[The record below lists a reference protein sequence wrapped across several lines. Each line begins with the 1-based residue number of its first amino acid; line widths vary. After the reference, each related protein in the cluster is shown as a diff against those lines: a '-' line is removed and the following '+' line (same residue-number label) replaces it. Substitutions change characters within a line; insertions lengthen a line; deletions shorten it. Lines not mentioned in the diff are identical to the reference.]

1 MMAFNKVKEHSYIVD
16 VLVFFVRSKAFM
28 PYNDPARLT
37 SSPGLQGPSGMLNTL
52 TATSLNG
59 RDTRTSGKE
68 AIFHGESLARDMW
81 GEQYGPWIVLGFSA
95 AFALFLIL
103 MVLMGQK
110 PGQSFMLKSVS
121 DILQFVGEGVGFV
134 FCVRIAQRLYRV
146 SRRLKQQ
153 LLQREHGE
161 HFPTPHDMALAR
173 NEAQLAQRSFLAWS
187 FLALAILSYATGQ
200 AIWTS
205 YDVRMNSADVPFP
218 GIYDIGFVMS
228 YPLFLIGTL
237 LLTRRN
243 KATVGRTRLV
253 LDALAVIGAALSL
266 SWFFLLGPSIS
277 GLAQA
282 PSFGAAFL
290 SIYFPTGDLFLVAV
304 GAFLMFS
311 PLSNRAQ
318 QPVFLRLC
326 LGLFFL
332 AITDSL
338 LSFYSLSNNF
348 NTGTLQDV
356 LWPLSMMLVGL
367 AAIEYPRCVAH
378 QQEQE
383 ARTGNTS
390 SLSTTSRS
398 SQISL
403 TLQTITPFILAL
415 LTCATLLAVVAPR
428 GGTVLIQA
436 DVVALALVI
445 IVVIRQALTL
455 MENNRLTM
463 QMRGELVISRRE
475 LQVTRREADE
485 ATRTAQEK
493 RILEEG
499 VTALREIHAR
509 VSRGDF
515 TARASTVP
523 GPLLPIAI
531 SLNLMLDRLSSMS
544 QRGAKYD
551 QLVQESRM
559 LQVAVER
566 LGQGLPAWA
575 PNQPAPQSRTEL
587 RPVFLG
593 LVHLQRFQE
602 GQWRRLTGTIESMG
616 NLVRRLRDALAE
628 IRHSSLFE
636 GQNQANFERM
646 ILERA
651 LREVELLDQQQK
663 TLYSQST
670 QLYHDART
678 SNTPAPSHNH
688 AHHLPPT
695 QEQRTHQPHKTLSL
709 PVEPAALQFTNGAQ
723 QPGQELT
730 SAPDQSVFYK
740 LYQAYYQNGKA
751 TEDL

>member
-1 MMAFNKVKEHSYIVD
+1 
-16 VLVFFVRSKAFM
+16 M

-37 SSPGLQGPSGMLNTL
+37 SSPGLQGPSGIL
-52 TATSLNG
+52 TASSHNG
-59 RDTRTSGKE
+59 RATNRVLEPEST
-68 AIFHGESLARDMW
+68 FHGESLARDLW

-95 AFALFLIL
+95 AFALVLIL
-103 MVLMGQK
+103 MVLIGQT
-110 PGQSFMLKSVS
+110 PGRSLLLKGIS
-121 DILQFVGEGVGFV
+121 DTLQFVGEGVGFV
-134 FCVRIAQRLYRV
+134 FCMRIAIRLYRV
-146 SRRLKQQ
+146 SRRLKRQ
-153 LLQREHGE
+153 LAQKEYGE

-173 NEAQLAQRSFLAWS
+173 SEAQQAQRSFMAWT
-187 FLALAILSYATGQ
+187 FLALAILFYASGQ

-205 YDVRMNSADVPFP
+205 YDARMNSADVPFP

-253 LDALAVIGAALSL
+253 LDALAIIGAALAI
-266 SWFFLLGPSIS
+266 SWFFLLGPSIA

-338 LSFYSLSNNF
+338 LSYYSLSNNF

-367 AAIEYPRCVAH
+367 AAIEYPRSVAH

-383 ARTGNTS
+383 ARASNAPT
-390 SLSTTSRS
+390 LRAPSRS

-415 LTCATLLAVVAPR
+415 LTCAILLTVIAPR
-428 GGTVLIQA
+428 GGSVLIQA
-436 DVVALALVI
+436 DVVALALII

-499 VTALREIHAR
+499 VASLREIHAR

-515 TARASTVP
+515 TARASTVA

-531 SLNLMLDRLSSMS
+531 SLNLMLDRLSAMS

-551 QLVQESRM
+551 QLVQENRM
-559 LQVAVER
+559 LQMAVER
-566 LGQGLPAWA
+566 LGQGLPAWS
-575 PNQPAPQSRTEL
+575 PNQPPPQSKTEL

-602 GQWRRLTGTIESMG
+602 GQWRRLSGTIESMG
-616 NLVRRLRDALAE
+616 NLVRRLREALAE
-628 IRHSSLFE
+628 VRRSPLFE
-636 GQNQANFERM
+636 GSSQANFERM
-646 ILERA
+646 ILDRG
-651 LREVELLDQQQK
+651 LREVDLLDQQQK

-670 QLYHDART
+670 QLYHDAT
-678 SNTPAPSHNH
+678 SSDTPTPQNNH
-688 AHHLPPT
+688 AHHL
-695 QEQRTHQPHKTLSL
+695 QSAREQTARQPHKTLSL
-709 PVEPAALQFTNGAQ
+709 SAEPAAWQFTNGAQ
-723 QPGQELT
+723 EPGQEPA
-730 SAPDQSVFYK
+730 SAPDQAAFYK
-740 LYQAYYQNGKA
+740 LYQAYYQNGKS